1 MCVCTPRNIHYI
13 IYLSTKWCK
22 DWKGATINL
31 DKYFFNILEQKKKIK
46 NLRSNNNDYINGL
59 NYFFEQYQTKYENLN
74 KKSMDDETKHLYSSI
89 ELDKIIINL
98 SPNLL
103 YTALIN
109 LII

>member
-1 MCVCTPRNIHYI
+1 
-13 IYLSTKWCK
+13 
-22 DWKGATINL
+22 
-31 DKYFFNILEQKKKIK
+31 
-46 NLRSNNNDYINGL
+46 
-59 NYFFEQYQTKYENLN
+59 
-74 KKSMDDETKHLYSSI
+74 MDDETKHLYSSI